1 MRQPCTG
8 RHSAIYFLNMNRKS
22 ITIYSIIISLIFIF
36 SVVFLIAKLAAEY
49 SYGEER
55 AQRTVTHIVSAIKK
69 NGGNFDM
76 QLTAGN
82 LQDYQGLYL
91 YKNSSPVYCYPQK
104 DEIQMN
110 DTNLVKVFNLSVQNG
125 DDMFTLKAAVY
136 LLSPASI
143 FYYARFSFIIIMIAT
158 ILTAILLIYISVTEK
173 RDSFD
178 GDSEL
183 DGKPKKADLH
193 KVSLVPDS
201 GLREKEEFLQELD
214 ENTENESAQSE
225 ESAFSDTD
233 KKDDEINADDT
244 VRDQARL
251 SLDISQGNEE
261 SVVAGDL
268 NLGGADEVKEDSE
281 DKLNAENSNEDTEK
295 SSVSAQEAAY
305 HEAQSAADSKKD
317 FFSPVTGFGWEQ
329 NFKLRLDSEL
339 VRAASS
345 ELDLSLFIIRII
357 GLKFTDAAA
366 TEICKFLL
374 EEFQFRD
381 MIFEFG
387 EDGFAVIKTDMSIEQ
402 AENTAG
408 LIHSELSKLIATYD
422 SVPALTCYIGISSRS
437 IRMLSAERL
446 IMEAK
451 EALNHS
457 IEDKDS
463 PITGFHVDIE
473 KYREFLNNN

>member
-1 MRQPCTG
+1 M
-8 RHSAIYFLNMNRKS
+8 
-22 ITIYSIIISLIFIF
+22 
-36 SVVFLIAKLAAEY
+36 VAKLAAEY

-55 AQRTVTHIVSAIKK
+55 AQRTVTHIISAIKK
-69 NGGNFDM
+69 DGSNFDM
-76 QLTAGN
+76 QQAAGN

-91 YKNSSPVYCYPQK
+91 YKNSLPVYCYPQK

-110 DTNLVKVFNLSVQNG
+110 DTNLVRVFQSSVQKGG
-125 DDMFTLKAAVY
+125 DTFTLKAAVY

-143 FYYARFSFIIIMIAT
+143 FYYARFSFIIIMTAT

-173 RDSFD
+173 QNSFEDINAEQEDEPQKSELQSDGVIKDTEPQENQEIMQEVRKSTEDEPDDVIAADNPGDTAANQPENNANNGQENEITSSSANLSFD
-178 GDSEL
+178 EEAAAKEKEDTADNVDADDL
-183 DGKPKKADLH
+183 DG
-193 KVSLVPDS
+193 
-201 GLREKEEFLQELD
+201 
-214 ENTENESAQSE
+214 
-225 ESAFSDTD
+225 SDT
-233 KKDDEINADDT
+233 
-244 VRDQARL
+244 
-251 SLDISQGNEE
+251 
-261 SVVAGDL
+261 
-268 NLGGADEVKEDSE
+268 VK
-281 DKLNAENSNEDTEK
+281 A
-295 SSVSAQEAAY
+295 VPAQEAAY
-305 HEAQSAADSKKD
+305 HEAQTAADSKRD

-345 ELDLSLFIIRII
+345 ELDLSLFIIKIM
-357 GLKFTDAAA
+357 GLKFTDTAASA
-366 TEICKFLL
+366 ICEYLL

-402 AENTAG
+402 AENLAG
-408 LIHSELSKLIATYD
+408 LIHTKLSQLIAGYD
-422 SVPALTCYIGISSRS
+422 SKSALACYIGISSRS

-446 IMEAK
+446 IMEAR

>member
-1 MRQPCTG
+1 MK
-8 RHSAIYFLNMNRKS
+8 RKS
-22 ITIYSIIISLIFIF
+22 ITIYSIIISIIFIF
-36 SVVFLIAKLAAEY
+36 SVVFLVAKLAAEY

-55 AQRTVTHIVSAIKK
+55 AQRTVTHVISAIEKD
-69 NGGNFDM
+69 GSNFDM
-76 QLTAGN
+76 QQAAGN

-91 YKNSSPVYCYPQK
+91 YKNSLPVYCYPQK

-110 DTNLVKVFNLSVQNG
+110 DTNLVRVFQSSVQKGG
-125 DDMFTLKAAVY
+125 DTFTLKAAVY

-143 FYYARFSFIIIMIAT
+143 FYYARFSFIIIMTAT

-173 RDSFD
+173 QNSFEDINAEQEDEPQKSELQSDGVIKDSEPQENQEISQEVRKNTEDEPKNVEIAEDNNPGDTAANQPENNANNGQENEIIGSSANLSFD
-178 GDSEL
+178 EEAAAKEKEDTADNVDADDL
-183 DGKPKKADLH
+183 DG
-193 KVSLVPDS
+193 
-201 GLREKEEFLQELD
+201 
-214 ENTENESAQSE
+214 
-225 ESAFSDTD
+225 SDT
-233 KKDDEINADDT
+233 
-244 VRDQARL
+244 
-251 SLDISQGNEE
+251 
-261 SVVAGDL
+261 
-268 NLGGADEVKEDSE
+268 VK
-281 DKLNAENSNEDTEK
+281 A
-295 SSVSAQEAAY
+295 VPAQEAAY
-305 HEAQSAADSKKD
+305 HEAQTAADSKRD

-345 ELDLSLFIIRII
+345 ELDLSLFIIKIM
-357 GLKFTDAAA
+357 GLKFTDTAASA
-366 TEICKFLL
+366 ICEYLL

-402 AENTAG
+402 AENLAG
-408 LIHSELSKLIATYD
+408 LIHTKLSQLIAGYD
-422 SVPALTCYIGISSRS
+422 SKSALACYIGISSRS

-446 IMEAK
+446 IMEAR

>member
-1 MRQPCTG
+1 M
-8 RHSAIYFLNMNRKS
+8 
-22 ITIYSIIISLIFIF
+22 
-36 SVVFLIAKLAAEY
+36 VAKLAAEY

-55 AQRTVTHIVSAIKK
+55 AQRTVTHIISAIKK
-69 NGGNFDM
+69 DGSNFDM
-76 QLTAGN
+76 QQAAGN

-91 YKNSSPVYCYPQK
+91 YKNSLPVYCYPQK

-110 DTNLVKVFNLSVQNG
+110 DTNLVRVFQSSVQKGG
-125 DDMFTLKAAVY
+125 DTFTLKAAVY

-143 FYYARFSFIIIMIAT
+143 FYYVRFSFIIIMTAT

-173 RDSFD
+173 QNSFEDINAEQEDEPQKSELQSEGVIKDSEPQENQEITQEVRKNTEDEPDDVIAADNPDSTAASQPENNANNGQENEITGSSANLSFD
-178 GDSEL
+178 EEAAAKEKEYTADNVDADDL
-183 DGKPKKADLH
+183 DG
-193 KVSLVPDS
+193 
-201 GLREKEEFLQELD
+201 
-214 ENTENESAQSE
+214 
-225 ESAFSDTD
+225 SDT
-233 KKDDEINADDT
+233 
-244 VRDQARL
+244 
-251 SLDISQGNEE
+251 
-261 SVVAGDL
+261 
-268 NLGGADEVKEDSE
+268 VK
-281 DKLNAENSNEDTEK
+281 A
-295 SSVSAQEAAY
+295 VPAQEAAY
-305 HEAQSAADSKKD
+305 HEAQTAADSKRD

-345 ELDLSLFIIRII
+345 ELDLSLFIIKIM
-357 GLKFTDAAA
+357 GLKFTDTAASA
-366 TEICKFLL
+366 ICEYLL

-402 AENTAG
+402 AENLAG
-408 LIHSELSKLIATYD
+408 LIHTKLSQLIAGYD
-422 SVPALTCYIGISSRS
+422 SKSALACYIGISSRS

>member
-1 MRQPCTG
+1 MK
-8 RHSAIYFLNMNRKS
+8 RKS
-22 ITIYSIIISLIFIF
+22 ITIYLIIISIIFIF
-36 SVVFLIAKLAAEY
+36 SVVFLVAKLAAEY

-55 AQRTVTHIVSAIKK
+55 AQRTVTHIISAIKK
-69 NGGNFDM
+69 DGSNFDM
-76 QLTAGN
+76 QQAAGN

-91 YKNSSPVYCYPQK
+91 YKNSLPVYCYPQK

-110 DTNLVKVFNLSVQNG
+110 DTNLVRVFQSSVQKGG
-125 DDMFTLKAAVY
+125 DTFTLKAAVY

-143 FYYARFSFIIIMIAT
+143 FYYARFSFIIIMTAT

-173 RDSFD
+173 QNSFEDINAEQEDEPQKSELQSDGVIKDAEPRENQEIVQEVRKSTEDEPDDVIAADNPDSTAANQPENNANNGQENKITGSSAGLSFD
-178 GDSEL
+178 EEAAA
-183 DGKPKKADLH
+183 KK
-193 KVSLVPDS
+193 
-201 GLREKEEFLQELD
+201 
-214 ENTENESAQSE
+214 
-225 ESAFSDTD
+225 
-233 KKDDEINADDT
+233 
-244 VRDQARL
+244 
-251 SLDISQGNEE
+251 
-261 SVVAGDL
+261 
-268 NLGGADEVKEDSE
+268 KEDSADSIDADDLDGTATAVE
-281 DKLNAENSNEDTEK
+281 D
-295 SSVSAQEAAY
+295 VPAQEAAY
-305 HEAQSAADSKKD
+305 HEAQTAADSKRD

-345 ELDLSLFIIRII
+345 ELDLSLFIIKIM
-357 GLKFTDAAA
+357 GLKFTDTAASA
-366 TEICKFLL
+366 ICEYLL

-402 AENTAG
+402 AENLAG
-408 LIHSELSKLIATYD
+408 LIHTKLSQLIAGYD
-422 SVPALTCYIGISSRS
+422 FNPTLACYIGISSRS

>member
-1 MRQPCTG
+1 M
-8 RHSAIYFLNMNRKS
+8 
-22 ITIYSIIISLIFIF
+22 
-36 SVVFLIAKLAAEY
+36 
-49 SYGEER
+49 
-55 AQRTVTHIVSAIKK
+55 
-69 NGGNFDM
+69 
-76 QLTAGN
+76 
-82 LQDYQGLYL
+82 
-91 YKNSSPVYCYPQK
+91 
-104 DEIQMN
+104 
-110 DTNLVKVFNLSVQNG
+110 
-125 DDMFTLKAAVY
+125 
-136 LLSPASI
+136 
-143 FYYARFSFIIIMIAT
+143 
-158 ILTAILLIYISVTEK
+158 
-173 RDSFD
+173 
-178 GDSEL
+178 
-183 DGKPKKADLH
+183 
-193 KVSLVPDS
+193 
-201 GLREKEEFLQELD
+201 
-214 ENTENESAQSE
+214 
-225 ESAFSDTD
+225 
-233 KKDDEINADDT
+233 
-244 VRDQARL
+244 
-251 SLDISQGNEE
+251 
-261 SVVAGDL
+261 

>member
-1 MRQPCTG
+1 M
-8 RHSAIYFLNMNRKS
+8 
-22 ITIYSIIISLIFIF
+22 
-36 SVVFLIAKLAAEY
+36 VAKLAAEY

-55 AQRTVTHIVSAIKK
+55 AQRTVTHIISAIKK
-69 NGGNFDM
+69 DGSNFDM
-76 QLTAGN
+76 QQAAGN

-91 YKNSSPVYCYPQK
+91 YKNSLPVYCYPQK

-110 DTNLVKVFNLSVQNG
+110 DTNLVRVFQSSVQKGG
-125 DDMFTLKAAVY
+125 DTFTLKAAVY

-143 FYYARFSFIIIMIAT
+143 FYYARFSFIIIMTAT

-173 RDSFD
+173 QNSFEDINAEQEDEPQKSELQSDGVIKDAEPQENQEIVQEVRKSTEDEPDDVIAADNPDSTAANQPENNANNGQENEITGSSAGLSFD
-178 GDSEL
+178 EEAAT
-183 DGKPKKADLH
+183 KK
-193 KVSLVPDS
+193 
-201 GLREKEEFLQELD
+201 
-214 ENTENESAQSE
+214 
-225 ESAFSDTD
+225 
-233 KKDDEINADDT
+233 
-244 VRDQARL
+244 
-251 SLDISQGNEE
+251 
-261 SVVAGDL
+261 
-268 NLGGADEVKEDSE
+268 KEDSADSIDADDLDGTDMADE
-281 DKLNAENSNEDTEK
+281 DVPS
-295 SSVSAQEAAY
+295 QEAAY
-305 HEAQSAADSKKD
+305 HEAQTAADSKRD

-345 ELDLSLFIIRII
+345 ELDLSLFIIKIM
-357 GLKFTDAAA
+357 GLKFTDTAASA
-366 TEICKFLL
+366 ICEYLL

-402 AENTAG
+402 AENLAG
-408 LIHSELSKLIATYD
+408 LIHTKLSQLIAGYD
-422 SVPALTCYIGISSRS
+422 SKSALACYIGISSRS

-446 IMEAK
+446 IMEAR